1 MATDKIQINEGTSG
15 KYTGTYSF
23 TEDTVTKNVGRVV
36 LNKSDGTEL
45 GTNAN
50 PLQVGDGGGSITI
63 DGTVTVA
70 NPTTNPET
78 GLAKDA
84 SLLETHYSEDAAA
97 SSGVKGELIL
107 GIRQDSDTTPVSSDN
122 DYHAFIFDEV
132 GRLKVG
138 TQPGSFPLVTSNIT
152 ASAQTAFCDVSRA
165 SNVMISMVATT
176 LVGHN
181 STFEGSID
189 STNGTDGNW
198 FGIQVIRSNANTIEL
213 TTGVLAATPA
223 YAWEAS
229 ANGLSFIRVRATAHT
244 SGTATWK
251 FQRGSYATEPIPAA
265 QVSGTQPISG
275 SLTSAGT
282 TTATPANGT
291 TYNVVTTASTNAA
304 FMKASAGN
312 LYEITVSNPTATAAY
327 VKLYNKASA
336 PTVGTDVPVMT
347 IAIPAT
353 AAGVGEKSFNF
364 GSVGKR
370 FATGIAIA
378 VTAAAAATDT
388 ANAVA
393 GVQIN
398 ATYI

>member
-1 MATDKIQINEGTSG
+1 MADNIAITPGTGATMAADEVVDATLGTVKVGYGKIMDGTPDSTNKLVVDGTGAAKTTDAATTLIESYFKA
-15 KYTGTYSF
+15 
-23 TEDTVTKNVGRVV
+23 EDTPAVSGEKGLPLLAMRQLADTTSTDTDGDYTLIKIDEEGRV
-36 LNKSDGTEL
+36 K
-45 GTNAN
+45 
-50 PLQVGDGGGSITI
+50 
-63 DGTVTVA
+63 VA
-70 NPTTNPET
+70 TKP
-78 GLAKDA
+78 A
-84 SLLETHYSEDAAA
+84 SFA
-97 SSGVKGELIL
+97 
-107 GIRQDSDTTPVSSDN
+107 
-122 DYHAFIFDEV
+122 
-132 GRLKVG
+132 
-138 TQPGSFPLVTSNIT
+138 LVTSNIT

-181 STFEGSID
+181 VTFEGSLD

-213 TTGVLAATPA
+213 TSGVLAATPA

-229 ANGLSFIRVRATAHT
+229 VNGLTFVRVRATAHT

-265 QVSGTQPISG
+265 QVSGTQPVSG
-275 SLTSAGT
+275 TLTSAGT
-282 TTATPANGT
+282 TTATPATGT

-304 FMKASAGN
+304 AVKASAGN

-327 VKLYNKASA
+327 IKLYNKATA

-364 GSVGKR
+364 GAVGKR

-388 ANAVA
+388 GVAVA

>member
-1 MATDKIQINEGTSG
+1 MADNIAVTPGSGATMAADEVVDATLGTVKVGYGKIM
-15 KYTGTYSF
+15 
-23 TEDTVTKNVGRVV
+23 
-36 LNKSDGTEL
+36 DGTPDSTNKL
-45 GTNAN
+45 IINAN
-50 PLQVGDGGGSITI
+50 GEALV
-63 DGTVTVA
+63 
-70 NPTTNPET
+70 
-78 GLAKDA
+78 
-84 SLLETHYSEDAAA
+84 EDAASTLVESYFKA
-97 SSGVKGELIL
+97 EDTPAVSGDKGLPL
-107 GIRQDSDTTPVSSDN
+107 LAMRQLADTTTTDTDG
-122 DYHAFIFDEV
+122 DYTLIKIDEE
-132 GRLKVG
+132 GRVKVA
-138 TQPGSFPLVTSNIT
+138 TKPASFTLVTSNIT

-181 STFEGSID
+181 VTFEGSID

-213 TTGVLAATPA
+213 TSGVLAATPA

-229 ANGLSFIRVRATAHT
+229 VNGLTFVRVRATAHT

-265 QVSGTQPISG
+265 QISGTQPVSG
-275 SLTSAGT
+275 TLTSAGT
-282 TTATPANGT
+282 TTATPATGT

-304 FMKASAGN
+304 VVKASAGN
-312 LYEITVSNPTATAAY
+312 LYELTISNPTATAAY
-327 VKLYNKASA
+327 IKLYNKATA
-336 PTVGTDVPVMT
+336 PTVGTDVPVLT

-353 AAGVGEKSFNF
+353 AAGVGEKSFVF
-364 GSVGKR
+364 GAVGKR
-370 FATGIAIA
+370 FATGIGIA

-388 ANAVA
+388 GNAVA

>member
-1 MATDKIQINEGTSG
+1 MADNIAVTPGSGATMAADEVVDATLGTVKVGYGKIM
-15 KYTGTYSF
+15 
-23 TEDTVTKNVGRVV
+23 
-36 LNKSDGTEL
+36 DGTPDSTNKL
-45 GTNAN
+45 IINAN
-50 PLQVGDGGGSITI
+50 GEALV
-63 DGTVTVA
+63 
-70 NPTTNPET
+70 
-78 GLAKDA
+78 
-84 SLLETHYSEDAAA
+84 EDAASTLVESYFKA
-97 SSGVKGELIL
+97 EDTPAVSGDKGLPL
-107 GIRQDSDTTPVSSDN
+107 LAMRQLADTTTTDTDG
-122 DYHAFIFDEV
+122 DYTLIKIDEE
-132 GRLKVG
+132 GRVKVA
-138 TQPGSFPLVTSNIT
+138 TKPASFTLVTSNIT

-181 STFEGSID
+181 VTFEGSID

-213 TTGVLAATPA
+213 TSGVLAATPA

-229 ANGLSFIRVRATAHT
+229 VNGLTFVRVRATAHT

-265 QVSGTQPISG
+265 QISGTQPVSG
-275 SLTSAGT
+275 TLTSAGT
-282 TTATPANGT
+282 TTATPATGT

-304 FMKASAGN
+304 VVKASAGN
-312 LYEITVSNPTATAAY
+312 LYELTISNPTATAAY
-327 VKLYNKASA
+327 IKLYNKATA
-336 PTVGTDVPVMT
+336 PTVGTDVPVLT

-353 AAGVGEKSFNF
+353 AAGVGEKSFVF
-364 GSVGKR
+364 GAVGKR
-370 FATGIAIA
+370 FATGIGIA

-388 ANAVA
+388 GVAVA